1 MRGGDGSRVCDL
13 APSFCYGHARRLRRG
28 GAGSHGRG
36 KDNCTCGSGGGRA
49 HARMHPPRSPCAFR
63 HGRVARAARLPAPAR
78 AGNFVYSLAHVV
90 LHHTIFLDFKFFYQF
105 SRLNVAVQSTIFLE
119 TKQVLADQLRY

>member
-1 MRGGDGSRVCDL
+1 MAGAKIIVRVGQAVG
-13 APSFCYGHARRLRRG
+13 APTHV
-28 GAGSHGRG
+28 
-36 KDNCTCGSGGGRA
+36 CTRA
-49 HARMHPPRSPCAFR
+49 RSPCAFR

-119 TKQVLADQLRY
+119 TKQVLADQQD